1 MMKED
6 VAMQG
11 FLTENAAAPG
21 NNTSSVPN
29 FNPVLI
35 SLVRRAMPN
44 LIAYDVAG
52 VQPMNFPNWSY
63 LRYEGKIPRW
73 FNFKP

>member
-1 MMKED
+1 
-6 VAMQG
+6 MQG
-11 FLTENAAAPG
+11 FLTENAAAPA
-21 NNTSSVPN
+21 TTLHLSTN
-29 FNPVLI
+29 FDPVLI

-52 VQPMNFPNWSY
+52 VQPMNGFNWSY
-63 LRYEGKIPRW
+63 LRYESKISRW